1 MIKGTGLRENQGK
14 PQGSAFNFT
23 GIAEPREV
31 KSSNRFQMK
40 ALDLFIHLRQ
50 GNRQQWKCRSYLK
63 RTGATKL
70 NAAKKGRNVQKR
82 GHPGA
87 GTVNSGFR

>member
-1 MIKGTGLRENQGK
+1 MLPIKNDKRHWTEREPQGK

-40 ALDLFIHLRQ
+40 ALDLFIYLRQ
-50 GNRQQWKCRSYLK
+50 GN
-63 RTGATKL
+63 
-70 NAAKKGRNVQKR
+70 
-82 GHPGA
+82 
-87 GTVNSGFR
+87 